1 MNIAATFGQEKIL
14 MLDLFDD
21 RGSQRILAD
30 GATLLRGLALPH
42 ETELL
47 NAIEDVT
54 KVSPFR
60 NMVTPGGFTM
70 SVAMSNCGAA
80 GWVTDRKGYRYSAID
95 PETGNPW
102 PSMPEVF
109 RALAAEAASRAGYP
123 AFLPD
128 ACLINRY
135 EPGARMTL
143 HQDKNERDYAEP
155 VVSVSLGLP
164 ATFLFGGRERAGKTL
179 KVPLSHG
186 DVVVWG
192 GPSRMN
198 FHGVNTVADGVHPLA
213 GRRRLNITFRRAL

>member
-1 MNIAATFGQEKIL
+1 

-164 ATFLFGGRERAGKTL
+164 AVFLFGGDERSARPA
-179 KVPLSHG
+179 KVPLEHG
-186 DVVVWG
+186 DAVVWG
-192 GPSRMN
+192 GPSRLR
-198 FHGVNTVADGVHPLA
+198 FHGVNPLADGLHPLV
-213 GRRRLNITFRRAL
+213 GRRRINLTFRRAL